1 MEPRLDVHLWGQG
14 GSLFEEWVDATVTHP
29 NKQDGRLKAV
39 KESGVAV
46 ETAEQRKR
54 TRYGIGTGGTQCAP
68 FGSETWGRMGASAY
82 AVIERLAGQHVDH
95 CGASRAR
102 VLRRWLAE
110 LGVALCRAQAE
121 TVAQSARR
129 ITEAADGSE
138 SACEEEVAQ
147 AHVCA
152 S

>member
-1 MEPRLDVHLWGQG
+1 M
-14 GSLFEEWVDATVTHP
+14 FEEWVDATVTHP
-29 NKQDGRLKAV
+29 NKQDGRAKAV

-46 ETAEQRKR
+46 EKAEQRKR

-68 FGSETWGRMGASAY
+68 FGSESWGRLGASAY

-129 ITEAADGSE
+129 TTEAADGSDSE
-138 SACEEEVAQ
+138 CEEGVAQ